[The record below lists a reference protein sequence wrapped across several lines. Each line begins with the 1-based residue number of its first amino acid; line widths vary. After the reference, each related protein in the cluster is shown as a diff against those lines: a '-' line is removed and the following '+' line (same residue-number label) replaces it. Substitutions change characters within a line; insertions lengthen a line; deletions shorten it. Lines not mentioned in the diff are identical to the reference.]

1 MWLRYVGFE
10 FWSAIHHRERERE
23 PAPPY
28 QCHCQA
34 IASAYNGSTAFAIW
48 RCTAVCSQW
57 RCQCKGYMAG
67 VSRVEKREHEKAEK
81 QTTQDNFGELFTSNR
96 IFRQKRKNQFRIKIN
111 IFFPLIL
118 RSPSLHTTTTPGN
131 STATLGVLRFSRP
144 IGECSR
150 KFCSFGQ
157 FGSIVCGCV
166 CCSRDASVC
175 LIDEI
180 HLREKKKN
188 QKTTKKTM
196 DRPDEEG
203 TV

>member
-118 RSPSLHTTTTPGN
+118 RSPSLSLCIRLPPRETRLLLSASYGSPVRLGN
-131 STATLGVLRFSRP
+131 ARESFVLSASSVRLCVAVCVVAATRA
-144 IGECSR
+144 C
-150 KFCSFGQ
+150 
-157 FGSIVCGCV
+157 
-166 CCSRDASVC
+166 A
-175 LIDEI
+175 
-180 HLREKKKN
+180 
-188 QKTTKKTM
+188 
-196 DRPDEEG
+196 
-203 TV
+203 